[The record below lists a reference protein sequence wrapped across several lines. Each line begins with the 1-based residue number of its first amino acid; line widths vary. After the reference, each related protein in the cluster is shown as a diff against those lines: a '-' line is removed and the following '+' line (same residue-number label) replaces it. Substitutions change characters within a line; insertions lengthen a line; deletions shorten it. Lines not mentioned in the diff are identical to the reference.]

1 MVACSRCEK
10 SNKRCVGMKIGP
22 NVGRCAECCR
32 QGKTCDVRERN
43 QMPSVSDWE
52 SIDRQ
57 RQRLRDEEEE
67 AMAKILRLR
76 KQQRFLDEREKKMIA
91 AGLSSMDEL
100 DALEEK
106 EKLEKERV
114 DKETADVAAP
124 VPSGSPS
131 FDFFGSSLP
140 PLSDAELEALL
151 ADVGT
156 SGGMPVVSQG
166 S

>member
-57 RQRLRDEEEE
+57 S
-67 AMAKILRLR
+67 ASAFATKR
-76 KQQRFLDEREKKMIA
+76 KRPWLKFFVCA
-91 AGLSSMDEL
+91 NNN
-100 DALEEK
+100 
-106 EKLEKERV
+106 
-114 DKETADVAAP
+114 
-124 VPSGSPS
+124 
-131 FDFFGSSLP
+131 DFWMNGKRK
-140 PLSDAELEALL
+140 
-151 ADVGT
+151 
-156 SGGMPVVSQG
+156 
-166 S
+166 